1 MNYTIDDFDDD
12 DYRKAADEA
21 LTRPSDASF
30 CDDRLYT
37 THAPVLSWADRGD
50 DLIAESNFHTVL
62 AHLTEIAAQHGEE
75 DAVFDGSVSH
85 WLVGSLRQVYV
96 QVYYEDGDFTRTFK
110 EAVVTAHFLRDE
122 YPIFDETDFNERE
135 WDRNEALFDE
145 TLSEVADRH
154 EYDSE
159 FDRDSITE
167 RLHETRNGYYNVP
180 PNFLANYPDV
190 TFDEVAEAWDE
201 VREAYFT
208 KRALEEGFA
217 PLDGQLSII

>member
-1 MNYTIDDFDDD
+1 MNYTTEDFDDD

-30 CDDRLYT
+30 WDDRLYT

-62 AHLTEIAAQHGEE
+62 AHLTEIAAEAGEG

-85 WLVGSLRQVYV
+85 WLVGSLKQVYV
-96 QVYYEDGDFTRTFK
+96 QVYDGEGGFTRTFK
-110 EAVVTAHFLRDE
+110 EAVCVAHGLRD
-122 YPIFDETDFNERE
+122 YPVFDEQDWSTREWEQNER
-135 WDRNEALFDE
+135 LFDE

-154 EYDSE
+154 EFDEPVDRE
-159 FDRDSITE
+159 FIAIG
-167 RLHETRNGYYNVP
+167 LHEARQIRGDLLV
-180 PNFLANYPDV
+180 NYPDV
-190 TFDEVAEAWDE
+190 TFDEVAEAWDLI
-201 VREAYFT
+201 RETYFF
-208 KRALEEGFA
+208 KRAVQEGFA